1 MKLILFGTGPFAV
14 PSFASLI
21 DDAAHQV
28 AALVTRPIADAG
40 KRRKTAENPTRDLG
54 TAKGLTVLDPIDA
67 NDPAFVKTLADY
79 QADLFVVCD
88 FGQILS
94 NDCLAAAKLGGINL
108 HGSLLPKYRGAAP
121 INWAIYHGDE
131 TTGVTIIHMTPRL
144 DGGPILITA
153 ETKIGTTETAEEIE
167 PRLAELG
174 VQPIHH
180 AIAMLEKWDGQ
191 STIGQPQDQTL
202 ATKAPRLKKLQGL
215 IDWTQPATQIINH
228 IRAFQPWPGTFT
240 HWHGPKQPLRLI
252 VHAAS
257 SATHSADQNLK
268 PGQVIACDPQQL
280 IIQTGEGALSLDQV
294 QPAGKKKM
302 PIADFLR
309 GRQPAIGDQFE

>member
-14 PSFASLI
+14 PSFKSLI
-21 DDAAHQV
+21 DDSSHEV
-28 AALVTRPIADAG
+28 LALVTRPIADAG
-40 KRRKTAENPTRDLG
+40 KRRKTAENPTRDMG
-54 TAKGLTVLDPIDA
+54 ESEGLKVLDPADA
-67 NDPAFVKTLADY
+67 NDSSFVKTLVDY
-79 QADLFVVCD
+79 QADLLVVCD

-94 NDCLAAAKLGGINL
+94 NECLDAAKLGGINL

-121 INWAIYHGDE
+121 INWAVYQGDE

-144 DGGPILITA
+144 DGGPILVTA
-153 ETKIGTTETAEEIE
+153 ETAIGSTETAEEIE

-174 VQPIHH
+174 VQPIHD
-180 AIAMLEKWDGQ
+180 AIAMLETWDGQ
-191 STIGQPQDQTL
+191 SIIGQPQDQAL
-202 ATKAPRLKKLQGL
+202 ATKAPRLKKSQGL

-240 HWHGPKQPLRLI
+240 NWHGPKQPLRLI
-252 VHAAS
+252 VHSAS
-257 SATHSADQNLK
+257 LAPDRAVEDGN
-268 PGQVIACDPQQL
+268 PGQVLVCDRERL
-280 IIQTGEGALSLDQV
+280 IVQTGHGALSLDEI

-309 GRQPAIGDQFE
+309 GRQPAIGDKFE